1 MIESFLQSSISLFKL
16 YSEWLSFSH
25 FSVFVYG
32 QVENSETSESSES
45 SEFCFRRSL
54 FRLFDFDLTPKIENS
69 EKNSELSELP
79 ELSEF
84 PSLIFATFENF

>member
-1 MIESFLQSSISLFKL
+1 MIESFLQSSIRLFKL

-32 QVENSETSESSES
+32 QVENSETSETSES

-69 EKNSELSELP
+69 EKKFRAFRAFQTFRVSESHICH
-79 ELSEF
+79 F
-84 PSLIFATFENF
+84 